1 MTSRCHSSASASE
14 QGFPSV
20 VVIDVENVELGA
32 RMEEGKQADWQR
44 QAGRQAGGAR
54 IGRRAKTG
62 VRIADG
68 GMGKRLFLGGSFVF

>member
-1 MTSRCHSSASASE
+1 
-14 QGFPSV
+14 
-20 VVIDVENVELGA
+20 
-32 RMEEGKQADWQR
+32 MEEGKQADWQR